1 MSDTNAQLSEPSPG
15 GASPAAKEFQQSQ
28 AAGTTD
34 TAASAVPDANAGPTS
49 PTGEAPAPL
58 RVAPRLAERKMV
70 SGKAQIA
77 LGSGFSVGGKLI
89 DLSEGGVCVMLDDP
103 VTIKKVCNIS
113 CNIFQNGKGY
123 NFSLPSVVAYCV
135 LVSGR
140 GYKVGFQFGPRS
152 PAVTQTIADVLKAS

>member
-1 MSDTNAQLSEPSPG
+1 MSDPTAQASEPAPD
-15 GASPAAKEFQQSQ
+15 GASVSAPAVAPVADAPAA
-28 AAGTTD
+28 
-34 TAASAVPDANAGPTS
+34 DAP
-49 PTGEAPAPL
+49 PPL
-58 RVAPRLAERKMV
+58 RVTPRLAERKVV

-113 CNIFQNGKGY
+113 CNIFQNGKSY
-123 NFSLPSVVAYCV
+123 TFSLPSVVAYCV

-152 PAVTQTIADVLKAS
+152 PTATQTIADVLKAA